1 MGWAGYKSAMSDTP
15 PPPESA
21 APAPTPPEEMAECPS
36 CRKPAILCVCDS
48 VTPIENRIGLLI
60 LQHPQEQDKTLGTA
74 RLAALHFTNAELKVG
89 LSWPSLTKALGRPA
103 DPDRWAV
110 LYLGSANAAALAPN
124 QEVLALDGKGN
135 ACANQHKELAF
146 IEGVIVLDGTWSQAK
161 ALWWRNP
168 WVLKCKRVIL
178 GPKRPSRYGRVRTE
192 PRGDS
197 LSTIEAAALLL
208 ARLEGRPEIE
218 TELDATFQRMLDAF
232 RAAKSKLPK
241 PPTSKR
247 RFHTKGHKRK

>member
-1 MGWAGYKSAMSDTP
+1 MSDTP
-15 PPPESA
+15 PPTES
-21 APAPTPPEEMAECPS
+21 APAPDEEFVECPS
-36 CRKPAILCVCDS
+36 CRKPNLLCICDS

-89 LSWPSLTKALGRPA
+89 LSWSSLAKALGRPA
-103 DPDRWAV
+103 DPNRWAV
-110 LYLGSANAAALAPN
+110 LYLGSANAAALAPE
-124 QEVLALDGKGN
+124 QEVVALDAKGN
-135 ACANQHKELAF
+135 ACPQQGRELAE

-197 LSTIEAAALLL
+197 LSTIEAAALLIS
-208 ARLEGRPEIE
+208 RLEGRPEIE
-218 TELDATFQRMLDAF
+218 TELDATFQRMLEVF
-232 RAAKSKLPK
+232 RTAKSKLPK
-241 PPTSKR
+241 PPQSKR
-247 RFHTKGHKRK
+247 RFHTKGHRRK

>member
-1 MGWAGYKSAMSDTP
+1 MSETP
-15 PPPESA
+15 PTPASTPGPEA
-21 APAPTPPEEMAECPS
+21 LAECPS
-36 CRKPAILCVCDS
+36 CLKPTVLCVCDG
-48 VTPIENRIGLLI
+48 VVPIENRIALLI

-74 RLAALHFTNAELKVG
+74 RLAALHFTHAVLKVG
-89 LSWPSLTKALGRPA
+89 LSWPSLAKALGRPA
-103 DPDRWAV
+103 DPQRWAV
-110 LYLGSANAAALAPN
+110 LYLGSANAAALAPAPG
-124 QEVLALDGKGN
+124 QEVVALDAKGA
-135 ACANQHKELAF
+135 ACADQAKALAF

-208 ARLEGRPEIE
+208 SRLEDRPEIE
-218 TELDATFQRMLDAF
+218 TELDATFQRMLECF
-232 RAAKSKLPK
+232 RAARAKLPK
-241 PPTSKR
+241 PPASKR